1 MRLDDTSIGADIGM
15 LRQEPSDAVGVDAE
29 RLGGPGSGVGL
40 GERSAGSH
48 VGEGGQRAVQQAA
61 QLARHQRAL
70 GAPCTELADDADCAP
85 RQQKGRRSGA
95 FDAWAIQDS
104 NLGPL
109 PYQRSALTD

>member
-1 MRLDDTSIGADIGM
+1 MRLDDPSIGADIGM

-70 GAPCTELADDADCAP
+70 GAPCTELADEPIVRPDSKRAAVAGPSAD
-85 RQQKGRRSGA
+85 GRSRTRTWDL
-95 FDAWAIQDS
+95 FLI
-104 NLGPL
+104 
-109 PYQRSALTD
+109 REAL